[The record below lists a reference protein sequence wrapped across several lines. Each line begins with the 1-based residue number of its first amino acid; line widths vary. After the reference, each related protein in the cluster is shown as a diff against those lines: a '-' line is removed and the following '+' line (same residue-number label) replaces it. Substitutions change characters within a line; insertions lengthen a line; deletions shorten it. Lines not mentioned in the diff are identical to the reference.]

1 MQLFC
6 SLHPASFHNAFWQFP
21 GAVYPDF
28 CIFRTAVMQFFASA
42 SVTVQHEMRLQSS
55 RFFILHACR
64 RILFAILWHGKAP
77 PAISRPKFHVI
88 DAQSAPFCNPC
99 RALPQNALQI
109 PSRKYAKNRSG
120 LILKAAAV
128 TVSLSSSGSATV
140 GIHWITGNSAVRF
153 LHEFLQLIL
162 KNRVSA
168 RFGCGIGF
176 PAALLWLGGR
186 LHPLHG
192 QIYLAVLNSN
202 DAYPDALPHRYI
214 LADIADILVCNLRNM
229 H

>member
-109 PSRKYAKNRSG
+109 PSRKYAKKPQRPHTQG
-120 LILKAAAV
+120 CCGHCV
-128 TVSLSSSGSATV
+128 TFFF
-140 GIHWITGNSAVRF
+140 GICLDRHTLDYRKFCCPI
-153 LHEFLQLIL
+153 
-162 KNRVSA
+162 
-168 RFGCGIGF
+168 
-176 PAALLWLGGR
+176 PA
-186 LHPLHG
+186 
-192 QIYLAVLNSN
+192 
-202 DAYPDALPHRYI
+202 
-214 LADIADILVCNLRNM
+214 
-229 H
+229 